1 MNAGSIQSRR
11 PVGNRE
17 TRPDPSIEHPHE
29 ARTSA
34 GSTTRQERTSR
45 SVGLLRPRGSGF
57 APWRSTSGR
66 FVLLSLAICLACVVP
81 ILGYVYH
88 EIDRLLLAEFQ
99 RPLEY
104 RQGNLL
110 KHFDKGGVAELQT
123 SVASRASRA
132 YQDQTAI
139 LLVDRRGRKLAGNLA
154 SWPERLDAPRE
165 WAPAMLHREGSA
177 QPEEFLVLT
186 TRLPSGDRLLLG
198 GLLDNRASMRGT
210 LLRALFAAFALA
222 IPIGLLGSVL
232 IVREM
237 NRMVEAISGVG
248 EHVAAG
254 DLGRRAEIDGS
265 GDPVD
270 RLKISLNAMLDRIET
285 LVEEHRTL
293 TDALAHDLRSPLT
306 HIHIQVAQ
314 ALSEASGTNQH
325 ARFDVI
331 SHELERLLHMLES
344 ALEISRAEAGIGR
357 SDFECFDAGKVLRD
371 LCEIYQPAAHAAGV
385 RITAASGPDLTV
397 QGNHGL
403 VARALANLIDNA
415 LKHGADGGEILLE
428 ASVTDTEVLLAVS
441 DRAKGIPAAQHAEA
455 VRKFGRLDRARS
467 KPGSGLGL
475 SLVKAV
481 ASLHRGELVLA
492 ENHPGLRAILI
503 LPRQLP

>member
-139 LLVDRRGRKLAGNLA
+139 LLVDRRGQEARRKSRILARTPGRAARMGPGDA
-154 SWPERLDAPRE
+154 SP
-165 WAPAMLHREGSA
+165 
-177 QPEEFLVLT
+177 
-186 TRLPSGDRLLLG
+186 
-198 GLLDNRASMRGT
+198 
-210 LLRALFAAFALA
+210 
-222 IPIGLLGSVL
+222 
-232 IVREM
+232 
-237 NRMVEAISGVG
+237 
-248 EHVAAG
+248 
-254 DLGRRAEIDGS
+254 
-265 GDPVD
+265 
-270 RLKISLNAMLDRIET
+270 
-285 LVEEHRTL
+285 
-293 TDALAHDLRSPLT
+293 
-306 HIHIQVAQ
+306 
-314 ALSEASGTNQH
+314 
-325 ARFDVI
+325 
-331 SHELERLLHMLES
+331 
-344 ALEISRAEAGIGR
+344 
-357 SDFECFDAGKVLRD
+357 
-371 LCEIYQPAAHAAGV
+371 
-385 RITAASGPDLTV
+385 
-397 QGNHGL
+397 
-403 VARALANLIDNA
+403 
-415 LKHGADGGEILLE
+415 
-428 ASVTDTEVLLAVS
+428 
-441 DRAKGIPAAQHAEA
+441 
-455 VRKFGRLDRARS
+455 
-467 KPGSGLGL
+467 
-475 SLVKAV
+475 
-481 ASLHRGELVLA
+481 
-492 ENHPGLRAILI
+492 
-503 LPRQLP
+503 

>member
-1 MNAGSIQSRR
+1 
-11 PVGNRE
+11 
-17 TRPDPSIEHPHE
+17 
-29 ARTSA
+29 
-34 GSTTRQERTSR
+34 
-45 SVGLLRPRGSGF
+45 
-57 APWRSTSGR
+57 
-66 FVLLSLAICLACVVP
+66 
-81 ILGYVYH
+81 
-88 EIDRLLLAEFQ
+88 
-99 RPLEY
+99 
-104 RQGNLL
+104 
-110 KHFDKGGVAELQT
+110 
-123 SVASRASRA
+123 
-132 YQDQTAI
+132 
-139 LLVDRRGRKLAGNLA
+139 
-154 SWPERLDAPRE
+154 
-165 WAPAMLHREGSA
+165 MLHREGSA

-314 ALSEASGTNQH
+314 ALSEAPGTNQH

-344 ALEISRAEAGIGR
+344 ALEISRAEAGIGQG
-357 SDFECFDAGKVLRD
+357 DFECFDAGEVLRD

-415 LKHGADGGEILLE
+415 LKHGADGGG
-428 ASVTDTEVLLAVS
+428 D
-441 DRAKGIPAAQHAEA
+441 PA
-455 VRKFGRLDRARS
+455 
-467 KPGSGLGL
+467 
-475 SLVKAV
+475 
-481 ASLHRGELVLA
+481 
-492 ENHPGLRAILI
+492 
-503 LPRQLP
+503 